1 MNNLLNTLAITDGDL
16 YINDLTI
23 VPETL
28 IGEVLEK
35 LIAKFPEGAYFCMV
49 EGLKNKFLQIEPEEM
64 VILPLHPYEASG
76 LVNTAYLVSDLS
88 DATLIKKVCKD
99 LIGSTHEM
107 VTDAARPE
115 SLDIRL
121 DNTMF
126 FVIETDLTYNIIK
139 YSLAYRK

>member
-1 MNNLLNTLAITDGDL
+1 MKELLNTLAITDGDL

-28 IGEVLEK
+28 IGEVLDK
-35 LIAKFPEGAYFCMV
+35 IIAKFPDGAYFCMV
-49 EGLKNKFLQIEPEEM
+49 EGLKNKFLQIKPEDM

-88 DATLIKKVCKD
+88 DQTLIKKICKD
-99 LIGSTHEM
+99 LIGNTHEM
-107 VTDAARPE
+107 VTEAVRPE
-115 SLDIRL
+115 ALEL
-121 DNTMF
+121 TLNNTMF

-139 YSLAYRK
+139 YHLAYCK

>member
-28 IGEVLEK
+28 IGDVLDK

-49 EGLKNKFLQIEPEEM
+49 EGLKSKFLLEQPEDM

-88 DATLIKKVCKD
+88 DQILIKKICKD

-107 VTDAARPE
+107 VTDAVRPE
-115 SLDIRL
+115 AVDITL

-126 FVIETDLTYNIIK
+126 FVIEADLTYNIIK
-139 YSLAYRK
+139 YHLAYRK